1 MRSSAFV
8 FSASIAVFP
17 FLADVVEVK
26 KGSGSTAH
34 WSIPFIRLNGWLRH
48 SFTLLIT
55 ALDIDQVSPNWEDC
69 NRTNP
74 SWPIRISRRASAF
87 AAVVDAHRK
96 SDPVDR
102 SDDG

>member
-1 MRSSAFV
+1 MLYDRSMTVLLS
-8 FSASIAVFP
+8 SH
-17 FLADVVEVK
+17 FLAHVVEIK
-26 KGSGSTAH
+26 KGFGSTAH

-55 ALDIDQVSPNWEDC
+55 ALDIDQVGPNWEDS
-69 NRTNP
+69 NKTNH
-74 SWPIRISRRASAF
+74 SWPIRINRTANAF

-96 SDPVDR
+96 SDPLDR